1 MPSRNLSFKVPQ
13 KCAHYDVEERNVYLW
28 NPRALWRGLVGPQ
41 NLCCSKSEGGNQSH
55 RKMFPLN
62 SYGGK
67 LPPLL
72 VQRDLQLTDPSFGA
86 WEGKCSNQL
95 RCQVSNSCH
104 LMRCWW
110 WCAEMITEKSKGWL
124 DTNFEVEMSKT
135 LSIDLVFGY
144 WMGDKLYDWL
154 VGLDSK
160 WIKFRWKV
168 SSYLI
173 GWEGWRGGRWSDV
186 ASSFS
191 SIAPDNTALGHYL
204 KNMGN
209 IMQITW
215 GAHLRGRPAAH
226 WSFHAQVDRGGSLVS
241 ITCWSSIHQH

>member
-1 MPSRNLSFKVPQ
+1 MPQRWWWGEECLPLKPAGSVKGFGRSAKSLLFKI
-13 KCAHYDVEERNVYLW
+13 W
-28 NPRALWRGLVGPQ
+28 
-41 NLCCSKSEGGNQSH
+41 GGNQAH
-55 RKMFPLN
+55 KKMLSLN
-62 SYGGK
+62 SYDGK
-67 LPPLL
+67 LAPLW

-124 DTNFEVEMSKT
+124 DTNYEVEMSKT

-186 ASSFS
+186 ASSSS

-204 KNMGN
+204 KNMEN

-226 WSFHAQVDRGGSLVS
+226 WSFHAQVDLGGNLVS
-241 ITCWSSIHQH
+241 IACLSSIHQH